1 MKKVTLFFITLVS
14 ACLLQACH
22 GNKNGDTDDDTTNE
36 VIDTT
41 KHISIIVG
49 KDDIKFVTTIAYGCL
64 AEIKIGTL
72 AKQKGLDKRI
82 KNMGAMMIK
91 DLTKGQGRLMALA
104 KTKKIALPD
113 TLDAEDQKSI
123 ADLAKKTGKEFDIAY
138 LNKIKVDYKKAL
150 DLFQNTAKPGFDPEI
165 KGFAAKNI
173 MTIQRHL
180 DLIDAVHGSMR

>member
-1 MKKVTLFFITLVS
+1 MKKVTLLFITLLS

-22 GNKNGDTDDDTTNE
+22 GNKTGDADDDTTSD

-82 KNMGAMMIK
+82 KNLGAMMIK
-91 DLTKGQGRLMALA
+91 DLTKGKGRLTALA
-104 KTKKIALPD
+104 KVKKINLPD

-123 ADLAKKTGKEFDIAY
+123 AELAKKTGKEFDIAY
-138 LNKIKVDYKKAL
+138 LDKIKVDYKKAL
-150 DLFQNTAKPGFDPEI
+150 DLFQNTAKHGYDPQI
-165 KGFAAKNI
+165 KQFAAHNVL
-173 MTIQRHL
+173 TIQRHL